1 MDNREQIERI
11 TRYETMMD
19 RVVASNNALEK
30 ALELFEKTEEMSA
43 ELDRYLAGDDWK
55 HDFYDDEDGLLP
67 KDLKRGV
74 LSEDGLYDALN
85 ERRALYGQ
93 MLRVCAAF
101 FEK

>member
-11 TRYETMMD
+11 TKYETMMD
-19 RVVASNNALEK
+19 RVVASNAALEK
-30 ALELFEKTEEMSA
+30 ALDLFERTDDMSI
-43 ELDRYLAGDDWK
+43 ELDCYLASDDWK
-55 HDFYDDEDGLLP
+55 FDFYDDEDGLLP

-74 LSEDGLYDALN
+74 LSEDGLFNALE
-85 ERRALYGQ
+85 ERQALYGR